1 MGKSSASD
9 FHGGSTVKNSP
20 ASAGDMDS
28 IPGPGEVPH
37 GSKQLSPVQHNYR
50 SPRA

>member
-1 MGKSSASD
+1 MGKSSASG
-9 FHGGSTVKNSP
+9 FHGGSTVKNSS

-37 GSKQLSPVQHNYR
+37 ASEQLSPVHHNHR